1 MAQSADVNAVVDG
14 FCRALAMRG
23 IRSGRVFLFGSWSR
37 GEQREDSDIDVAIVS
52 ADFASMDFWTRTETL
67 AGAVAAV
74 RAPIEAVA
82 FTPDEFQDTDRPIAA
97 FARKGIE
104 MDSSAAFAAV

>member
-1 MAQSADVNAVVDG
+1 MAQIADVKAVVDG
-14 FCRALAMRG
+14 FCRALALRG

-37 GEQREDSDIDVAIVS
+37 GEQREDSDIDLAIVS
-52 ADFASMDFWTRTETL
+52 PDFAPMDYWARIETL
-67 AGAVAAV
+67 AGAVATV

-97 FARKGIE
+97 FARTGIE
-104 MDSSAAFAAV
+104 IDSSTIFTAV